1 MHLRGNEGVRGAEG
15 EWGRQSG
22 ATCNFQFIWHA
33 FTHTHTNS
41 HELET
46 DCAHASR
53 LSPSHLPTHTHI
65 DTQSLRKGR
74 GAVKE
79 KERGRVPA
87 PIEIMRQRTSQRSE

>member
-53 LSPSHLPTHTHI
+53 LSPPTYPHTHTLTHRV
-65 DTQSLRKGR
+65 LGR
-74 GAVKE
+74 GGGCKREREGQSASSNRNYAAKDLPKE
-79 KERGRVPA
+79 
-87 PIEIMRQRTSQRSE
+87 